1 MEEQTFENF
10 EYQYTGPK
18 YSVLGIDQATGL
30 NKFRLDSHE
39 FEGTEFMFTRV
50 IFSKSALEEELSGE
64 NTDSIVVDGE
74 TPEDKPLAI
83 VFDFHILKASP
94 NLNIADKNF
103 RMQLNVVLLDVIIN
117 WSETLEKSDS
127 DSETTPE
134 ETE

>member
-1 MEEQTFENF
+1 MEEQILENF

-50 IFSKSALEEELSGE
+50 IFSKSALEELSGE

-117 WSETLEKSDS
+117 WSDTLEKSDS
-127 DSETTPE
+127 DSEPSKE
-134 ETE
+134 SE

>member
-1 MEEQTFENF
+1 MEEQTLENF

-50 IFSKSALEEELSGE
+50 IFSKSALEELSGE

-117 WSETLEKSDS
+117 WSDTLEKSDS
-127 DSETTPE
+127 DSEPSKE
-134 ETE
+134 SE